1 MRPMDLFIF
10 PDEFFG
16 LMNSDAMS
24 HIYLVFWLFYFLKKA
39 IHNQIFISNSVYLY
53 VYSLFFLLPSA
64 ESGCGSPPAT
74 PLGRIWLFYFCY
86 SVGIFF
92 SSFLPLF
99 FILIVCL
106 SSGWWFSSSS
116 VYTNCMWYQQGEKK
130 IRQESGGCISGEIE
144 SSCIIEMREIWLD
157 MKKRMR
163 ECWLWW
169 AAMDDG
175 QRKRRKNVLT
185 VGRVDWPSAV
195 IAPQWLTTTTTR
207 SDCLYAN
214 DNLPQLYIGLIRPLR
229 WMSFTHWIS
238 AIHTEKER
246 KKTRLA

>member
-1 MRPMDLFIF
+1 
-10 PDEFFG
+10 
-16 LMNSDAMS
+16 
-24 HIYLVFWLFYFLKKA
+24 
-39 IHNQIFISNSVYLY
+39 
-53 VYSLFFLLPSA
+53 
-64 ESGCGSPPAT
+64 
-74 PLGRIWLFYFCY
+74 
-86 SVGIFF
+86 
-92 SSFLPLF
+92 
-99 FILIVCL
+99 
-106 SSGWWFSSSS
+106 
-116 VYTNCMWYQQGEKK
+116 
-130 IRQESGGCISGEIE
+130 
-144 SSCIIEMREIWLD
+144 MREIWLD